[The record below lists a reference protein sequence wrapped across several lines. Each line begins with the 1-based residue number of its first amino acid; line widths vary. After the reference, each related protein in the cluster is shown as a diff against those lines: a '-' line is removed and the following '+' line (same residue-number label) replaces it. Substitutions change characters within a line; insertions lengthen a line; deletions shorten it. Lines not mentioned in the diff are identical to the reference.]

1 MEGDINYDKF
11 LLLFRPEINE
21 KIKRKKK
28 RKIYIVIVLSLVI
41 IATIFLVGHFK
52 FNWFQKDIYNI
63 DIEISR
69 KEYIINYF
77 NEKKTLKTI
86 VSFTNGIIENN
97 ELNIFNN
104 FMTIQIDKKKLK
116 NNNFLYYFILA
127 ILDGKVKIQN
137 NLKDIT
143 SFNISN
149 ISILNEFKSNP
160 DGSKYPMA
168 KFSFYEN
175 GTIDEI
181 KLPNNMNNYY
191 AHTIIELID
200 NIIPK
205 LSRNRTEDLF
215 NCLSINSKKYNNK
228 KTLIEVQ
235 SPIEIKKY
243 KGSQFT
249 KIVERD
255 IENGYLT
262 NIRANSNITLKTQK
276 DKGQVDFGLKDFNCV
291 QKSEINSTGLK
302 EEKKIVELMKKL
314 AEYYTFINSEDL
326 IQLLEDKEKDKFN
339 EKINSSN
346 SQIRKL
352 VNSASSTFNLKTMNI
367 LGNDIDF
374 KLYFGI
380 SGEKYSGALI
390 ISVGGIDYKF
400 GTDDKSWSYS
410 HYYGDWTLF
419 NFRFPPPMSAI
430 KIALK
435 AGGTVSIG
443 QTFNKKD
450 PVVVINISGSILA
463 IAEVTAGWDEVI
475 SISAKAKGAI
485 ISAEANGNINENKYM
500 YYTGSIG
507 GGDISVIIEG
517 KALDHSFFKN
527 EYQIWEG
534 W

>member
-1 MEGDINYDKF
+1 
-11 LLLFRPEINE
+11 
-21 KIKRKKK
+21 
-28 RKIYIVIVLSLVI
+28 
-41 IATIFLVGHFK
+41 
-52 FNWFQKDIYNI
+52 
-63 DIEISR
+63 
-69 KEYIINYF
+69 
-77 NEKKTLKTI
+77 
-86 VSFTNGIIENN
+86 
-97 ELNIFNN
+97 
-104 FMTIQIDKKKLK
+104 
-116 NNNFLYYFILA
+116 
-127 ILDGKVKIQN
+127 
-137 NLKDIT
+137 
-143 SFNISN
+143 
-149 ISILNEFKSNP
+149 
-160 DGSKYPMA
+160 
-168 KFSFYEN
+168 
-175 GTIDEI
+175 
-181 KLPNNMNNYY
+181 
-191 AHTIIELID
+191 
-200 NIIPK
+200 
-205 LSRNRTEDLF
+205 
-215 NCLSINSKKYNNK
+215 
-228 KTLIEVQ
+228 
-235 SPIEIKKY
+235 
-243 KGSQFT
+243 
-249 KIVERD
+249 
-255 IENGYLT
+255 
-262 NIRANSNITLKTQK
+262 
-276 DKGQVDFGLKDFNCV
+276 
-291 QKSEINSTGLK
+291 
-302 EEKKIVELMKKL
+302 
-314 AEYYTFINSEDL
+314 
-326 IQLLEDKEKDKFN
+326 
-339 EKINSSN
+339 
-346 SQIRKL
+346 
-352 VNSASSTFNLKTMNI
+352 MNI